1 MSYKTPGKP
10 LKFDENMR
18 LPPLN
23 CKPVFNDV
31 ANNTTLSNIEL
42 PSQGDQFRSTRG
54 KKASVHVNSSRN
66 DIMAEIVPATA
77 VNNQSQPVI
86 DLHPG
91 KSNKFKL
98 SLKKKQS
105 EASPSE
111 FAQHLT
117 QLKTEDD
124 NILKAMETSS
134 QLLAIKLNSSRHLGD
149 DSTRNTML
157 QSDGGLNSS
166 HRAIE
171 G

>member
-1 MSYKTPGKP
+1 M
-10 LKFDENMR
+10 
-18 LPPLN
+18 
-23 CKPVFNDV
+23 
-31 ANNTTLSNIEL
+31 
-42 PSQGDQFRSTRG
+42 
-54 KKASVHVNSSRN
+54 
-66 DIMAEIVPATA
+66 
-77 VNNQSQPVI
+77 QPETI
-86 DLHPG
+86 L
-91 KSNKFKL
+91 
-98 SLKKKQS
+98 
-105 EASPSE
+105 SE